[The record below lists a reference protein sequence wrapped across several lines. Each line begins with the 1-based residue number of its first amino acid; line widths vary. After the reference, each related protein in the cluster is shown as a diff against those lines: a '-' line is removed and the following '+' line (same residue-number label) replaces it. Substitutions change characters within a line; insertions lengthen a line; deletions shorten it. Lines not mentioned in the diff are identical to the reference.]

1 MRYTGRKAFV
11 GVRRGCALLFLL
23 GFSLVNMRSPSQV
36 RPALSAAQMVSQM
49 AQAEAVA
56 RGKRLH
62 FLYRREERSLRTKGH
77 LWDELVV
84 ETTEG
89 RMHRLIS
96 VDGKPL
102 SGSEERAEDNRIT
115 YLANHPG
122 DFRRDAQALR
132 EDEFRLSDLLKEV
145 PAMFLFQA
153 AGTDGDCTRITF
165 TPNPQFKEQSFQDR
179 VVHAMSGVLLIH
191 TSDMRLCG
199 IDGHL
204 DHTVEFGFG
213 LLGKVS
219 EQSHFSVVR
228 NEVSSGEWKNTKI
241 RVHVDGSILLLK
253 SVSRDEDSKHY
264 GFKLVAQDLTV
275 AQAAALVRST
285 TF

>member
-1 MRYTGRKAFV
+1 
-11 GVRRGCALLFLL
+11 
-23 GFSLVNMRSPSQV
+23 
-36 RPALSAAQMVSQM
+36 
-49 AQAEAVA
+49 
-56 RGKRLH
+56 
-62 FLYRREERSLRTKGH
+62 
-77 LWDELVV
+77 
-84 ETTEG
+84 
-89 RMHRLIS
+89 MHRLIS

-122 DFRRDAQALR
+122 DFRREAQALR

-145 PAMFLFQA
+145 PKMFLFQT
-153 AGTDGDCTRITF
+153 AGSDGDCARIIF
-165 TPNPQFKEQSFQDR
+165 TPNPQFKEESFQDR

-228 NEVSSGEWKNTKI
+228 SEVSSGEWKNTKI

-253 SVSRDEDSKHY
+253 SVSRDEDSTHY

-275 AQAAALVRST
+275 AQAAAMVRST